1 MLTGYP
7 PFYSDNRDELF
18 EQIKFG
24 AVKFPSK
31 FSPSIKDLLCKLF
44 IKDPDQRL
52 GEIVDMADKAD
63 GTSKIKIKTHSWFV
77 GINWDA
83 LLNKK
88 IKAPFVPVIKDENDV
103 SNFDRV
109 RMMKFG

>member
-44 IKDPDQRL
+44 IKDPDQRQ
-52 GEIVDMADKAD
+52 GEIVDTTD
-63 GTSKIKIKTHSWFV
+63 GTYKIKIKTHSWFA

-109 RMMKFG
+109 RMRKCG